1 VTLVTGPVAVIKT
14 KTNAVV
20 TTVDVGGGVSSPVG
34 ALAVDPTGTSVH
46 VPVAAIFNEHVSVI
60 STATNTELTTIPP
73 GSLYLPKRN
82 RFCRN
87 DARADQ
93 QRSM

>member
-1 VTLVTGPVAVIKT
+1 MTLVTGPVAVIKT

-34 ALAVDPTGTSVH
+34 ALVFDPTGTSVY